1 MKNRIHRTRRVAIN
15 NLTAAATVAYVIAG
29 SIAGTLAMGGLS
41 SRVDRRLRSRIT
53 DVRDRGA
60 LSLEQAIVTAVLS
73 AAAIALGVVIVNAV
87 VSQAQTLVIPD
98 EAGSPY
104 ARRYHTALQEHPD
117 AVIAHRGV
125 TTVLKRTP
133 VKETLH

>member
-1 MKNRIHRTRRVAIN
+1 MKNRIYRTSRCAIN
-15 NLTAAATVAYVIAG
+15 SATAAATVAYVFAG
-29 SIAGTLAMGGLS
+29 MLTAGGLGLYAGLS

-87 VSQAQTLVIPD
+87 VSHQSQI
-98 EAGSPY
+98 
-104 ARRYHTALQEHPD
+104 R
-117 AVIAHRGV
+117 
-125 TTVLKRTP
+125 
-133 VKETLH
+133 

>member
-1 MKNRIHRTRRVAIN
+1 MKNRIHRTRRVAAN

-29 SIAGTLAMGGLS
+29 TIAGTLAMGGLS

-53 DVRDRGA
+53 DARDRGA

-87 VSQAQTLVIPD
+87 VSHQNQI
-98 EAGSPY
+98 
-104 ARRYHTALQEHPD
+104 R
-117 AVIAHRGV
+117 
-125 TTVLKRTP
+125 
-133 VKETLH
+133 